1 MISPTL
7 KCINLLLGYF
17 GNDEAFHFLESNGTL
32 EFNKVLN
39 ICLTLSMIAPSRV
52 NIFML
57 IC

>member
-7 KCINLLLGYF
+7 KCMNLLLGYF

-39 ICLTLSMIAPSRV
+39 ICLTLSMIAPSR
-52 NIFML
+52 
-57 IC
+57 